1 MVFKGH
7 FQIKRFCD
15 SMTVSEET
23 FLWSGTLSIHVSTY
37 LYLHS
42 IPLFKSLFKN
52 AFSHLSALGRRCW
65 VWLFQALLSASDEL
79 HFTRSLQNSILH
91 SFCRT
96 SAGCAFILLFQEVN
110 HIYIAEEVSSLRSRM
125 ALHYLIC
132 VQYIFERDYISAGR
146 YFKWVQMLTRGDK
159 KHTDKKQQQN
169 TNLGIESWV
178 TYGDTVTHCSHVSLI
193 PAK

>member
-132 VQYIFERDYISAGR
+132 VFNIYLNVITLLQENVSNECKCSPELTKNTQIKSSSKIQIS
-146 YFKWVQMLTRGDK
+146 
-159 KHTDKKQQQN
+159 
-169 TNLGIESWV
+169 E
-178 TYGDTVTHCSHVSLI
+178 
-193 PAK
+193 